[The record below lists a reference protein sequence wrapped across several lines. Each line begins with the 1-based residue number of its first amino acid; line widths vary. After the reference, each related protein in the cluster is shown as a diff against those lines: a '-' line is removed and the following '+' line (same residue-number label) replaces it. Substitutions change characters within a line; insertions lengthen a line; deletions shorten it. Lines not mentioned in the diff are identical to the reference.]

1 MPLGQRIAHMRPE
14 ERLGVLNLFEEPIV
28 SPLEGLAQVVP
39 RLAETAVPF
48 VGHVGEDPPEG
59 LQPVPSK
66 QKALAGH
73 LKFAKAHLVECGER
87 PEHDLV
93 GHSLNPLSSE
103 RFRGFVSAVRSSATI
118 SRSSRANFA
127 WE

>member
-48 VGHVGEDPPEG
+48 VGRVGDHDLRYPGFFFSNHGGKFPDCPLNERPRA
-59 LQPVPSK
+59 LQ
-66 QKALAGH
+66 
-73 LKFAKAHLVECGER
+73 AKASRSQEALR
-87 PEHDLV
+87 PSRRAHD
-93 GHSLNPLSSE
+93 
-103 RFRGFVSAVRSSATI
+103 RGNSAVA
-118 SRSSRANFA
+118 
-127 WE
+127 